1 MGCVT
6 MGKGKDIT
14 HYAPLA
20 VVSVVSNYDINWFG
34 EAPLVRNAAGDF
46 IRNTL
51 WRRNDQEKVD
61 VSKADV
67 LINDADSILRTILTG
82 AGMGEVAEKDLVIQ
96 ARSYTGAKI
105 NAFQEKSGLI
115 TADGYRMVDYRDK
128 SFPANMVSETGI
140 QGYMFVTFN
149 FTKSMTSGIGKNGTF
164 RPQLEMAVTILNG
177 EGKQIYSKTFNAH
190 SYERISVSGGTYYH
204 EELMDLF
211 QDVLVNACDQLIT
224 DLRPAGPGL

>member
-14 HYAPLA
+14 YYAPVA

-34 EAPLVRNAAGDF
+34 EAPLVKNAAGDF

-51 WRRNDQEKVD
+51 WRRNDEEKVD
-61 VSKADV
+61 VSKADA
-67 LINDADSILRTILTG
+67 LINEADSILRTTLAG
-82 AGMGEVAEKDLVIQ
+82 AGIGEFVEKDQVIQ
-96 ARSYTGAKI
+96 ARSYTNAKI
-105 NAFQEKSGLI
+105 NSFQEKSGLI
-115 TADGYRMVDYRDK
+115 TADGYRLVDYRDK
-128 SFPANMVSETGI
+128 SFPANMAEETGI

-164 RPQLEMAVTILNG
+164 RAQLEMAVTILNSG
-177 EGKQIYSKTFNAH
+177 GKQIYTKTFNAYSH
-190 SYERISVSGGTYYH
+190 ERISVSGGTYYH

-211 QDVLVNACDQLIT
+211 QEVFVNIYDQLIT
-224 DLRPAGPGL
+224 DLKPAGPVL